1 MNNPMKI
8 AFSLMV
14 ALAASQPAQG
24 LAQPAPRLAAPLRQ
38 PAAAVDAFHAAL
50 CREDTAAAAALLTS
64 DALIYESGRAERS
77 KAEYAAHH
85 LPADAAFAKATRRT
99 VTGRSGQADGNLAW
113 VATET
118 KTVGTFGSKA
128 INSIGK
134 ETMLLQLG
142 RGGWRIVHVHWS
154 SADAK

>member
-1 MNNPMKI
+1 MNNLVKI
-8 AFSLMV
+8 AFSL
-14 ALAASQPAQG
+14 LAAVGASQPAPG
-24 LAQPAPRLAAPLRQ
+24 LAQPVPRIAAPLRQ

-50 CREDTAAAAALLTS
+50 GRGDTAAAAALLIS

-77 KAEYAAHH
+77 KAEYAGHH

-99 VTGRSGQADGNLAW
+99 VTRRSGHAAGDLAW
-113 VATET
+113 VASET
-118 KTVGTFGSKA
+118 KTVGTFKSKA

-134 ETMLLQLG
+134 ETMLLRRG